1 MSGKKREKEEAWKT
15 EGRKKLWVGVGKERN
30 AENQSSSIQHET
42 GRPLNT
48 VANFRTVPVKYDSD
62 IQRR

>member
-1 MSGKKREKEEAWKT
+1 MSGKRREKEQAWKT
-15 EGRKKLWVGVGKERN
+15 EGRKKQWVGVGKERN

-42 GRPLNT
+42 GKRLNA
-48 VANFRTVPVKYDSD
+48 VANFRTVPVKYDSA

>member
-1 MSGKKREKEEAWKT
+1 MEKREKKNRHGRLREE
-15 EGRKKLWVGVGKERN
+15 KKQWVGVGKERN

-42 GRPLNT
+42 GKRLNA
-48 VANFRTVPVKYDSD
+48 VANFRTVPVKYDSA